1 MCFHSAENKD
11 WMRPVFVPCLCVCFP
26 ITTNIKEVFLFDTAG
41 YTSAGY
47 TSTCSSVTMFEHD
60 TMCHMYDSW
69 QISVWLCGCML
80 APALWRPCLSLFN
93 DGIVFWVCDRN
104 SGTRT
109 AGGRVFL
116 QPCYVCFFNPR
127 LDSWCW
133 PEQAVCRHFLYTK
146 AIYVLYQCRLKLNS
160 ICIGMIPLQKHF
172 TYHSAKETWEK
183 SAVRYRKKHIWRHR

>member
-1 MCFHSAENKD
+1 MT
-11 WMRPVFVPCLCVCFP
+11 LCV
-26 ITTNIKEVFLFDTAG
+26 
-41 YTSAGY
+41 
-47 TSTCSSVTMFEHD
+47 TCMTVGKYQCD
-60 TMCHMYDSW
+60 
-69 QISVWLCGCML
+69 CGCML

-183 SAVRYRKKHIWRHR
+183 SAQLGTGRSTFDDIDSSEHTPFMLTSQTLYSTSHELVLSHVKLTAFALAFTAVSLYGGIWKAHFN